1 MVFKVKFNISP
12 RVKFIVTTSDDN
24 GFIVSTSGDNG
35 FIVST
40 SDDNS
45 VLFVI
50 FEAFSWKKTMTM
62 NPLSFTSG
70 DNGFF

>member
-24 GFIVSTSGDNG
+24 GFIVSTS
-35 FIVST
+35 
-40 SDDNS
+40 DDNE

-50 FEAFSWKKTMTM
+50 YEAFS
-62 NPLSFTSG
+62 
-70 DNGFF
+70 